1 MYFGKKFIFALV
13 SSVVQTSRL
22 WCKCNMT
29 KKALKKLLKSKCKL
43 SKTLLDVTTPNQLLQ
58 VVSTTKR

>member
-13 SSVVQTSRL
+13 SSVAQTSLL

-29 KKALKKLLKSKCKL
+29 KKALKKAFKI
-43 SKTLLDVTTPNQLLQ
+43 
-58 VVSTTKR
+58 